1 MNEKWA
7 RTEGD
12 KNVYASNPGRI
23 VCIKPSKYLPFD
35 TQAQN
40 NAQWEKDARLI
51 AAAPELLNV
60 LERLFDEYDDRR
72 SQFGSDPLWKKW
84 EDVDAVE
91 EARRLLE
98 KLKGVTA

>member
-1 MNEKWA
+1 MDDKWA

-23 VCIKPSKYLPFD
+23 VCIKPSKYLPFE

-51 AAAPELLNV
+51 AAAPAMLAV
-60 LERLFDEYDDRR
+60 LERLM
-72 SQFGSDPLWKKW
+72 GGPLSLN
-84 EDVDAVE
+84 ELNELMTDAAEVV
-91 EARRLLE
+91 A
-98 KLKGVTA
+98 KAKGGE

>member
-1 MNEKWA
+1 MDDKWA

-23 VCIKPSKYLPFD
+23 VCIKPSKYLPFE

-51 AAAPELLNV
+51 AAAPQLLKA
-60 LERLFDEYDDRR
+60 LERLFDEYKNQQN
-72 SQFGSDPLWKKW
+72 QFGSDYIWKKY
-84 EDVDAVE
+84 EDAGAIE
-91 EARRLLE
+91 EARRLIDE
-98 KLKGVTA
+98 LKGD